1 MEKKKGMKTM
11 KKLLSLVL
19 VLAIVVSCLTMIG
32 SLAGGEATTG
42 VINGDAEDTSGA
54 NWGVIHGGKLSI
66 VEEPNNTSNHVA
78 KLEAS
83 GPYHSAFVSINN
95 ALSGAGAYRLSFRI
109 KAVEA
114 GKGGKFNVNIASAKH
129 DTGIAVGNSTG
140 NTYFLCSPSELIVTD
155 EWQTFTTNF
164 TISQAWLDA
173 IKTLSGVN
181 TQNFAGA
188 TPETIGIRLDG
199 SQNAF
204 ATTQFEYF
212 IDDVTVEAAE
222 GIKITV
228 DTGVTSTNYYARA
241 AANFTAADVVDGK
254 ISRTYEVINDSD
266 QPVKIWLRY
275 QGGDNK
281 WKDLYEASSSKQKTI
296 PAKSKEIFNL
306 SFSVTNEGVEYGKSS
321 GTFAPLANTYLRVE
335 FPDKDA
341 ASPAAGTVIYI
352 KSATNNADPVF
363 GVTAFA
369 DTGISAAK
377 AYDIPNYAVATPV
390 PVTPAPTQSIV
401 NGDAEDTSKA
411 GWLTF
416 MGGTIDIVADPD
428 DADNKVAHYV
438 PRDTCRWDSIGFDM
452 GAGIVQDELY
462 GFYGA
467 GAAKY
472 TVKFRAR
479 AEEGKTGTYK
489 FVLNSIAHYDKDK
502 NYILAADT
510 TETVKK
516 LAAHSYL
523 PNLAEITLTD
533 EWTEYEVTFQVTE
546 TFLEVLSEIRRS
558 TLSDAKNAYKVILR
572 LDGSS
577 GAYDS
582 TEADFFGYYVDDV
595 EIALAVEASPTP
607 IPTHTINGDA
617 EGTETEVW
625 STMHG
630 SGNSVTLIPEPG
642 NTTNHVANFVPGTY
656 GYATVFYDFTNV
668 ITGPGTYNVSFRI
681 KAADAANSGNFK
693 VYLTS
698 KQHKEASQVKELI
711 GEDKHAE
718 KTFFVMTPQDLAVS
732 GDWVTYEGSVK
743 VTAEYLQMLKDLEAA
758 DAANATR
765 IGLRLDGSGTNAF
778 ANGTWAYYIDDI
790 TVVNP
795 DAGNNDEGE
804 EDVKVPTGMEFVA
817 NNAGTASTDLYFVTA
832 SGVLSADDIKNG
844 EITKKFQIQNTGEEA
859 MSIEFT
865 MQASVNDG
873 EKWAAPSAGE
883 RITLEPGEVAWVEYT
898 IELNDDNTV
907 EISGEDVALDKI
919 FYRFNVTNGDG
930 ADEVEAGT
938 KFIIFASADEFSAIQ
953 GMKLRPIWSKTETY
967 SAPAA
972 DTGDVLPVAMIAGVV
987 VAFVGLA
994 VVAVKKRKE
1003 D

>member
-1 MEKKKGMKTM
+1 M

-54 NWGVIHGGKLSI
+54 NWGVIHGGNVTI
-66 VEEPNNTSNHVA
+66 VEDPDDATNHVV
-78 KLEAS
+78 KFVPS
-83 GPYHSAFVSINN
+83 GTYHSPFVSLNN
-95 ALSGAGAYRLSFRI
+95 VVDGPGNYTLSFRV
-109 KAVEA
+109 KAVEE
-114 GKGGKFNVNIASAKH
+114 GKTGTFLMDYASAH
-129 DTGIAVGNSTG
+129 HGSITGVG
-140 NTYFLCSPSELIVTD
+140 NTYKQCVPDKVTITD
-155 EWQTFTTNF
+155 QWTTYEGSFNI
-164 TISQAWLDA
+164 TQAWFDGL
-173 IKTLSGVN
+173 KTLSGVN
-181 TQNFAGA
+181 TQGAGLTGA
-188 TPETIGIRLDG
+188 TPETIGIRIDG
-199 SQNAF
+199 AGADKPFETAAGRF
-204 ATTQFEYF
+204 AYY
-212 IDDVTVEAAE
+212 IDDVKVEKAE
-222 GIKITV
+222 VEGVKITL
-228 DTGVTSTNYYARA
+228 DTIVTDKNYYARA
-241 AANFTAADVVDGK
+241 AAGFTTADVVSGK
-254 ISRTYEVINDSD
+254 IERTYEVYNDSNEE
-266 QPVKIWLRY
+266 VTFWLRY
-275 QGGDNK
+275 QGGAAGWN
-281 WKDLYEASSSKQKTI
+281 DLTEVTSSVEKTI
-296 PAKSKEIFNL
+296 PAKSKAIYKL
-306 SFSVTNEGVEYGKSS
+306 SFSVDADGKV
-321 GTFAPLANTYLRVE
+321 ANKSAAGAKDVVTAVHLRAE
-335 FPDKDA
+335 FSKKGED
-341 ASPAAGTVIYI
+341 SCAAGTVLYI
-352 KSATNNADPVF
+352 RAIDKEADPIYKL
-363 GVTAFA
+363 AFA
-369 DTGISAAK
+369 DTGISVAK

-416 MGGTIDIVADPD
+416 MGGTLDIVADPD

-438 PRDTCRWDSIGFDM
+438 PRDGQRWDSIGFDM
-452 GAGIVQDELY
+452 AAGIVQDELY

-489 FVLNSIAHYDKDK
+489 FVLNSIAHYNKDN

-533 EWTEYEVTFQVTE
+533 EWTEYEVTFNVTE

-698 KQHKEASQVKELI
+698 KQHKSTSQVKELI
-711 GEDKHAE
+711 GEAKHAE
-718 KTFFVMTPQDLAVS
+718 NTFFVMTPQDLAVS
-732 GDWVTYEGSVK
+732 GDWVTYEGSVV

-758 DAANATR
+758 GAANATR

-778 ANGTWAYYIDDI
+778 ANGTWAYYIDDV

-832 SGVLSADDIKNG
+832 NGVLSADDIKNG

-865 MQASVNDG
+865 MQAAVNDG

-883 RITLEPGEVAWVEYT
+883 RITLEPGEVVWVEYT
-898 IELNDDNTV
+898 IEVNDDNTV
-907 EISGEDVALDKI
+907 EIAGEDVALDKI

-930 ADEVEAGT
+930 ANEVEAGT

-953 GMKLRPIWSKTETY
+953 GMKLRSIWSKTVTY